1 MSKEYFLKVC
11 CISSP
16 EEAQMALENGADFIG
31 LVGPMP
37 SGPGILSLEEISQI
51 VRAIPA
57 EATTVLLTSS
67 SDVSAII
74 ADYNQVQ
81 TKAIQLVRELSVS
94 ELTAVRNALPDVML
108 LAVVHVED
116 ASAIERA
123 KSYEDSADYI
133 LLDSG
138 KPTAGILGG
147 TGNTHDWSV
156 SKRIVEEVKIPVL
169 LAGGLNAENV
179 KDALE
184 GVNPHGVDLC
194 SGVRTNGHLDPE
206 KLRDF
211 VSQL

>member
-94 ELTAVRNALPDVML
+94 ELTAVRTALPDVML

-123 KSYEDSADYI
+123 KSYEESADYI

>member
-1 MSKEYFLKVC
+1 MAKEHFLKVC

-37 SGPGILSLEEISQI
+37 SGPGILSLDEISQI

-94 ELTAVRNALPDVML
+94 ELTAVRTALPDVML

-123 KSYEDSADYI
+123 KSYQDSADYI

-194 SGVRTNGHLDPE
+194 SSVRTNGHLDPE

>member
-1 MSKEYFLKVC
+1 MSKEHFLKVC

-37 SGPGILSLEEISQI
+37 SGPGILSLDEISQI

-94 ELTAVRNALPDVML
+94 ELTAVRAALPDVIL

>member
-1 MSKEYFLKVC
+1 
-11 CISSP
+11 
-16 EEAQMALENGADFIG
+16 MALENGADFIG

-37 SGPGILSLEEISQI
+37 SGPGILSLDEISQI

-74 ADYNQVQ
+74 ADYNQVK

-94 ELTAVRNALPDVML
+94 ELTAVRTALPDVML
-108 LAVVHVED
+108 LAVVHVEN

>member
-1 MSKEYFLKVC
+1 MSKEHFLKVC
-11 CISSP
+11 CISSQ
-16 EEAQMALENGADFIG
+16 EEAQMALEHGADFLG

-51 VRAIPA
+51 VRDIPA
-57 EATTVLLTSS
+57 EAKTVLLTSS

-74 ADYNQVQ
+74 ADYNQVK

-94 ELTAVRNALPDVML
+94 ELAAVRAALPDVIL

-123 KSYEDSADYI
+123 KSYEDNADYI

-179 KDALE
+179 KDALD

>member
-1 MSKEYFLKVC
+1 MSKEHFLKVC

-37 SGPGILSLEEISQI
+37 SGPGILSLDEISQI

-67 SDVSAII
+67 SDVSTII

-94 ELTAVRNALPDVML
+94 ELAAVRNALPDVML

-138 KPTAGILGG
+138 KPSAGILGG

>member
-1 MSKEYFLKVC
+1 
-11 CISSP
+11 
-16 EEAQMALENGADFIG
+16 MALENGADFIG

-37 SGPGILSLEEISQI
+37 SGPGILSLDEISQI

-94 ELTAVRNALPDVML
+94 ELTAVRAALPDVIL

-123 KSYEDSADYI
+123 KSYEESSDYI

-179 KDALE
+179 NDALE

>member
-1 MSKEYFLKVC
+1 MSKEHFLKVC

-37 SGPGILSLEEISQI
+37 SGPGILSLDEISQI

-74 ADYNQVQ
+74 ADYNQVK

-94 ELTAVRNALPDVML
+94 ELTAVRTALPDVML
-108 LAVVHVED
+108 LAVVHVEN